1 MLRNVLKLSPLF
13 GSIIM
18 GDDIRRHSASFFN
31 VSTTSGETLIFL
43 PGNKEQKF
51 KKKKGGGGA
60 KSFSTDF
67 HASKN
72 NSKKKKEFWIHT
84 WYSGMCVS
92 Y

>member
-18 GDDIRRHSASFFN
+18 GDDIRRHSACFFN
-31 VSTTSGETLIFL
+31 VSTTSGETLVFL
-43 PGNKEQKF
+43 PGNKEQK
-51 KKKKGGGGA
+51 KGGGKVT